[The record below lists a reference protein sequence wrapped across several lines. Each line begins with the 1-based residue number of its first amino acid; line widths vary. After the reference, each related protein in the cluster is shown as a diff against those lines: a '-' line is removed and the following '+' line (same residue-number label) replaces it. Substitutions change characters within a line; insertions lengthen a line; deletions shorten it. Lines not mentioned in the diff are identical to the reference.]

1 MITLIM
7 GDPKYLEN
15 HTGNTK
21 EIRVNSEILPWCK
34 EPQDVTLYELRPGVF
49 FGSAVSVHTKLVD
62 EAQEVGW
69 AQRDEEVNAGLASV
83 ILKLENNQ
91 FPPKLTDPITGSPNI
106 YYNKGAHTRIY
117 VAKFSLYDG
126 VVYLK
131 VAACLKNRE
140 NNVYNVISSSRH

>member
-1 MITLIM
+1 MITSIM

-15 HTGNTK
+15 HTGNTR
-21 EIRVNSEILPWCK
+21 EIRINKENLPWCK
-34 EPQDVTLYELRPGVF
+34 EPQDVTLYELKTGVF
-49 FGSAVSVHTKLVD
+49 FGSAVSVHDKLIE
-62 EAQEVGW
+62 EAQQVGW
-69 AQRDEEVNAGLASV
+69 ANRDDEVNAGLASV

-91 FPPKLTDPITGSPNI
+91 FPPKLTDPIAGSPNI

-117 VAKFSLYDG
+117 VAKLRLSDG

-140 NNVYNVISSSRH
+140 NNVYSVISSSRH